1 MFYKHV
7 LKNGLR
13 VVTVPLK
20 NTKTV
25 TVLVMVETGS
35 KYETKKTNGISHFLE
50 HMFFKGTKRRPDTLS
65 LASEIDRIGGE
76 HNAFTAKEFTGY
88 YGKAAR
94 KHQDLLLD
102 ILSDMYLHSK
112 LEQAEIERERGV
124 ICEEINMRQDLPM
137 VLVSDLFEKLLYA
150 DQPAGWLTIGTK
162 ENVGLFTREDL
173 KEYLAKH
180 YLASNTI
187 VFVAGNLAGPA
198 SPVLGQGGTEVQMK
212 VQKYFGQMRSGDPPK
227 RRPVRERQKEP
238 QILAHQKETD
248 QTHLCLGL
256 RAYSAKHPDYFG
268 LKVLS
273 AVLGEG
279 MSSRL
284 FISVRERRGL
294 AYYIR
299 SELSAYTD
307 SGYLA
312 VQAGVPNDKLD
323 QAVKI
328 ILEEF
333 NQIKDKEIDKKE
345 LKKSKEYLKGKLLL
359 DLEASDELAFWLAG
373 QEVLRG
379 KMLGVPQVLKK
390 IDAVSG
396 SDLKRIGQDIFQD
409 QGLNLAVIGPGKDE
423 EDLKK
428 ILKF

>member
-1 MFYKHV
+1 MFSKHV
-7 LKNGLR
+7 FKNGLR

-65 LASEIDRIGGE
+65 LALEIDRIGGE

-102 ILSDMYLHSK
+102 LISDMYLHSK

-137 VLVSDLFEKLLYA
+137 VLVSDLFEKLLYP
-150 DQPAGWLTIGTK
+150 DQPAGRLTIGTK
-162 ENVGLFTREDL
+162 ENIGSFMREDL
-173 KEYLAKH
+173 EEYLAKH

-187 VFVAGNLAGPA
+187 IFAAGDLTGA
-198 SPVLGQGGTEVQMK
+198 EVQRK
-212 VQKYFGQMRSGDPPK
+212 AQKYFGKVRSGDPPK
-227 RRPVRERQKEP
+227 KRPVRERQKES
-238 QILAHQKETD
+238 QILVRKKETD
-248 QTHLCLGL
+248 QTHLSLGL
-256 RAYSAKHPDYFG
+256 RAYSAKHPDYFS

-294 AYYIR
+294 AYYIQ

-323 QAVKI
+323 QAVKV

-333 NQIKDKEIDKKE
+333 NKIKDKEIDKKE

-359 DLEASDELAFWLAG
+359 DLETSDELAFWLAG

-379 KMLGVPQVLKK
+379 KMLEVPQVLKR
-390 IDAVSG
+390 IDAVSE
-396 SDLKRIGQDIFQD
+396 SDLKRIGQDIFQN
-409 QGLNLAVIGPGKDE
+409 QNLNLAVIGPGKDE